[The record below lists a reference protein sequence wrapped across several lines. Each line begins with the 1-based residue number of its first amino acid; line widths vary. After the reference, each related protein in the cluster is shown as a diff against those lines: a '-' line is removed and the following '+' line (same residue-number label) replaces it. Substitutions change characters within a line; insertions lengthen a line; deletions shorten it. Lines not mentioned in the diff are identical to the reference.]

1 LRMESSTYSTQTRLL
16 YEELNPRASMTF
28 SYVSTSDRKTQETPV
43 NFSLVLVAPVS
54 YNFFLS

>member
-43 NFSLVLVAPVS
+43 YFSLDKGHLL
-54 YNFFLS
+54 F